1 MTLPHVPDPSDAP
14 LSTDLRIATAP
25 GLSSRTLVA
34 WRSTDSCSLP
44 DVTIGAQARY
54 RAQDIAIWLKSLVHL
69 VTANV
74 ERGFL

>member
-1 MTLPHVPDPSDAP
+1 MTLPHAPDSSDAL

-25 GLSSRTLVA
+25 GLSSRTLAA
-34 WRSTDSCSLP
+34 WCSTDSCSLSC
-44 DVTIGAQARY
+44 VKIGTQVRY
-54 RAQDIAIWLKSLVHL
+54 RAQDIAVWLKSLVHL